1 MNRRHVVTAGH
12 CVKNKVLS
20 SVTVTLGEY
29 HLKSSR
35 EPLPDQS
42 FRVIKA
48 VVHPR
53 FQFSPAADRFD
64 VAVLRL
70 DRPVRYAP
78 HIAPI
83 CLPEVGR
90 DPSPGTQAYVAGWG
104 ALIPEDVTGPLISIL
119 VPEVKRPSVLQV
131 VNVPVITNDKCERWH
146 NDQGIRVSK

>member
-1 MNRRHVVTAGH
+1 MLDGEPAGFGSFPWQALIRVGKGKCGGVLVNRRHVVTAGH

-20 SVTVTLGEY
+20 SVVVTLGEY

-35 EPLPDQS
+35 EPLPDQT

-53 FQFSPAADRFD
+53 FQFSPAADRYD

-83 CLPEVGR
+83 CLPEIGKYR
-90 DPSPGTQAYVAGWG
+90 RPL
-104 ALIPEDVTGPLISIL
+104 ALILGLIDFL
-119 VPEVKRPSVLQV
+119 L
-131 VNVPVITNDKCERWH
+131 
-146 NDQGIRVSK
+146 